1 MITREIKVWI
11 GAAKGIIPP
20 VKVSQ
25 YDTEWQFVFTVY
37 KDDVVW
43 DMAGVSTVSLNG
55 VKEDGTAFVYP
66 GSISSGHVVVDCGEQ
81 MTSAAGRVECE
92 LRFFTNY
99 GKLVSTANFRLL
111 VEQAPMTGY
120 RASGSEFDEMNQLV
134 NAALEGTP
142 AWVAEHLTDEAA
154 AQSALEAAASATA
167 AAASATAAANALP
180 TVKAEMALFGADDLL
195 WPFTLTV
202 PSSAAHGLTWAKD
215 DATYTLTVSGTT
227 TGTPSF
233 ARLYYNQNALP
244 AWAEAGKTYRVR
256 INNDKVQFE
265 VYEYPGETA
274 RIKTK
279 TGGTFKL
286 SANATGLMIRVVVYG
301 TGVAVDE
308 TLQPYISVAPS
319 LPELEAAIPA
329 QIDDAKTVLKAE
341 MAQFGVE
348 DLLWNNHTPQ
358 SDTDKGL
365 TYTVHPDERTV
376 TVTGTSTGAN
386 SLFDFYRSSTVLPSW
401 VVPEKTYRA
410 RVNGDKVRLWIYEYR
425 EGGTLKNIF
434 ASRTSGTFKFTDA
447 AVGAIIRLVVPTS
460 GTAFGDGETV
470 SPSISIAPTLEELDT
485 GVTPKP
491 TARIMFFGDSITRG
505 VNGGYTSSADRLAK
519 RPIPEGV
526 AEELGI
532 VCENF
537 GIGDI
542 GWVSTGSAGTYKG
555 NALEYLQR
563 VGDPDYYA
571 TSASDSGATYNGS
584 KFRGSGDWSDFNA
597 LIIWLGAN
605 DASFKLYPEGYTD
618 SEANF
623 STLMSGYDALTY
635 DEVMAWDT
643 GREGSSEDRII
654 VKAVYQVFRYVRES
668 EAEHGDGEPYVTGG
682 SAMPIILVDPLLSG
696 GAGSAPWWTYKAT
709 RSGGYTKQQMYKM
722 YADFAQRYGLGHI
735 ATLDAPLDRM
745 HLLNSLPD
753 TVHPN
758 TLTYEYLARFFAGKI
773 GGLLF

>member
-11 GAAKGIIPP
+11 GAAQGIIPP
-20 VKVSQ
+20 VKISQ
-25 YDTEWQFVFTVY
+25 YDTVWQFIITVY

-43 DMAGVSTVSLNG
+43 DMADVSTVSLNG
-55 VKEDGTAFVYP
+55 VKEDGTAFIYP
-66 GSISSGHVVVDCGEQ
+66 ASISSGHVVVDCGEQ
-81 MTSAAGRVECE
+81 ISSAPGRVECE
-92 LRFFTNY
+92 LRFANNY

-120 RASGSEFDEMNQLV
+120 ISSRSEFDEMNQLV
-134 NAALEGTP
+134 NEALEGIP
-142 AWVAEHLTDEAA
+142 AWVAEHLTDETAVQAA
-154 AQSALEAAASATA
+154 LDAAASATA
-167 AAASATAAANALP
+167 AAASATAAEAAVP
-180 TVKAEMALFGADDLL
+180 SVKAEMALFGVDDLF
-195 WPFTLTV
+195 WEQFKNKSTT
-202 PSSAAHGLTWAKD
+202 AQGLT
-215 DATYTLTVSGTT
+215 YTENTTDKSITISGTST
-227 TGTPSF
+227 ATSGSPSF
-233 ARLYYNQNALP
+233 RRLYYDQNNLP
-244 AWAEAGKTYRVR
+244 SWAEAGETYRAR
-256 INNDKVQFE
+256 INAEKFYIE
-265 VYEYPGETA
+265 IFSYPGNT
-274 RIKTK
+274 RILRTK
-279 TGGTFKL
+279 TSDTFTIP
-286 SANATGLMIRVVVYG
+286 ATATGLLIRVITYSSG
-301 TGVAVDE
+301 AVD
-308 TLQPYISVAPS
+308 PVVHPCISKAMT

-376 TVTGTSTGAN
+376 TVTGTSTGSN

-401 VVPEKTYRA
+401 VVPEKTYHA

-434 ASRTSGTFKFTDA
+434 ASRTAGTFKFSSEA
-447 AVGAIIRLVVPTS
+447 IGAIIRLVVPTS

-485 GVTPKP
+485 GVMPKP
-491 TARIMFFGDSITRG
+491 TARIMFFGDSIVRG

-571 TSASDSGATYNGS
+571 TSDSYNGS
-584 KFRGSGDWSDFNA
+584 KFRGSGDWTNFNA
-597 LIIWLGAN
+597 LVIWLGAN
-605 DASFKLYPEGYTD
+605 DAGFKLFPEGYTD

-668 EAEHGDGEPYVTGG
+668 EAEHDDGEPYVTGG

-696 GAGSAPWWTYKAT
+696 GAGSAPWWTYKVT

-758 TLTYEYLARFFAGKI
+758 TLTYDYLARFFAGKI
-773 GGLLF
+773 GSLVF